1 MNQTDEGKQDDE
13 ARTEAFGSVAVCV
26 DYSDAAK
33 GAIGLGRALAGAEG
47 KLYLVHATETFARY
61 GWLTMLKEPGLEWKS
76 IGRELLERLS
86 REAPQAELVLLEG
99 HPSASIAE
107 WAEQT
112 RPEVVVCGAHRGTA
126 TRVAL
131 GSVSSYLS
139 HHLPCPVAIA
149 RPGAELPQ
157 RLTHVAACVDAD
169 DRAAGVLSH
178 SRRIAD
184 AQGATMSAVHVIV
197 DRLFGFRAQ
206 DWAPDSVD
214 WSSEW
219 ERKFADLIGET
230 RCDAVL
236 LEGDSAGHIVSEWA
250 ERESVDL
257 LVTAAHHGA
266 MGRYFPGGFANYVAH
281 HAPCSVLI
289 TR

>member
-1 MNQTDEGKQDDE
+1 VNQTDEGKQDDE
-13 ARTEAFGSVAVCV
+13 ARAPAFGSVAVCV

-33 GAIGLGRALAGAEG
+33 STIELGRTLAGSEG
-47 KLYLVHATETFARY
+47 KLFLVHATETFARY
-61 GWLTMLKEPGLEWKS
+61 GWLTMLQEPGLEWKS
-76 IGRELLERLS
+76 IGKELLERLS
-86 REAPQAELVLLEG
+86 REVPQAELVLLQG
-99 HPSASIAE
+99 HPGASIVD
-107 WAEQT
+107 WAKEEK
-112 RPEVVVCGAHRGTA
+112 PDVVVCAAHRGTA
-126 TRVAL
+126 ARVAL

-149 RPGAELPQ
+149 RPGADMPQ
-157 RLTHVAACVDAD
+157 RLTHVAACVDTDA
-169 DRAAGVLSH
+169 RAADVLTL

-184 AQGATMSAVHVIV
+184 THRATMSAVHVMV

-206 DWAPDSVD
+206 DWAPDPGD

-236 LEGDSAGHIVSEWA
+236 LEGDSAGRIVCYWA
-250 ERESVDL
+250 EQESVDL
-257 LVTAAHHGA
+257 LVAATHHGA
-266 MGRYFPGGFANYVAH
+266 VKRFSPGGFATYVAH